1 MAKYKVKN
9 TTILHN
15 GKVYGSGA
23 EVELTEDQAKRLG
36 EWVVVVKE
44 KTAPKQA
51 ETKTQNKPATKTG
64 NKTETESKPEGED
77 TEGGNDGK

>member
-15 GKVYGSGA
+15 GKPYGSGA
-23 EVELTEDQAKRLG
+23 EVELTEDEAKRLG
-36 EWVVVVKE
+36 EWVVAVKE

-51 ETKTQNKPATKTG
+51 ETKTQNKPATKPS
-64 NKTETESKPEGED
+64 NKTEGED